1 MTMWTERTGL
11 IRWTTATI
19 ASAKADYGRDYQPLI
34 GKRQQR
40 LRRDVGPREHGNSIR
55 EGTYTTSNWPINRA
69 TSQVS
74 RVLEGR
80 HFRAVLVRNRSN
92 ARERPQPDVCCYQA
106 TPAYELL
113 ILSERT
119 EGASRWD
126 AIFGV
131 GNSGYWIGWAADPGR
146 SQGAT
151 PEKANAVSGALSIDP
166 IHIKKRQRGR
176 SLRDPACRVGQIAW

>member
-1 MTMWTERTGL
+1 MWTERTGL

-19 ASAKADYGRDYQPLI
+19 ASAKADCGRDYQPLI

-55 EGTYTTSNWPINRA
+55 EGTDTTSNWSINRA

-92 ARERPQPDVCCYQA
+92 VRSNGRNRTYVATKPHLPTNFDYCRNEPKGRVVGMRYSGWGIPDIGLDGQRIRAAPKAPLRKRPTPFPERCPS
-106 TPAYELL
+106 
-113 ILSERT
+113 ILF
-119 EGASRWD
+119 
-126 AIFGV
+126 IF
-131 GNSGYWIGWAADPGR
+131 
-146 SQGAT
+146 
-151 PEKANAVSGALSIDP
+151 
-166 IHIKKRQRGR
+166 KKRQRVR
-176 SLRDPACRVGQIAW
+176 SPRDPACCVG